1 MGQMVTMPLRSFL
14 PRKVAYP
21 VPSSVSP
28 SPGPMLQVG
37 GNLREWNA
45 FEIHH
50 EL

>member
-1 MGQMVTMPLRSFL
+1 MGQMVTTPLL